1 MNFDASIEYDFADR
15 RNVDFSDND
24 GIVEN
29 CELSNLDWHLNFEE
43 ELERESF
50 DNDFYGEYS
59 DEPNI
64 IGSFVSYM
72 VEKSFEL
79 IKK

>member
-1 MNFDASIEYDFADR
+1 MKFDASIEYDFADR

-50 DNDFYGEYS
+50 DKDFYVEYS

-64 IGSFVSYM
+64 IGSFVSFM

>member
-1 MNFDASIEYDFADR
+1 MNFDASTEYDFADR

-24 GIVEN
+24 RIVEN

-43 ELERESF
+43 ELHTESL
-50 DNDFYGEYS
+50 DNYFY
-59 DEPNI
+59 DEFNDGPNI
-64 IGSFVSYM
+64 IGSFLSFM